1 MNTER
6 AAGGQDRQGVFM
18 TDVEQIAALIGDVYD
33 AALDA
38 SRWSN
43 VLEKA
48 RHFVGGSTASVFA
61 KDASSKSGMLHYESE
76 TGIDPSWT
84 QLYYD
89 KYVKLDPLMAGHVLA
104 EIEQPICT
112 SDIMLYEE
120 FAESRAYRE
129 WVRPQGL
136 VDCAIAVLDKSATG
150 AALFGVFRHERHGL
164 VDDATRW
171 RMRRVT
177 PHIRRAMMIGRTVEA
192 RTTEAATFVD
202 ALDGLSAGM
211 FLVDDTGRIVHANAS
226 GHAMTADGSALRATG
241 GRLAPADPE
250 AAHALNEVLT
260 VAGGGDAAVGVKGI
274 AVPLTGRDGAS
285 YAAHV
290 LPLTSGERQR
300 AGARHA
306 AVAAVFLRKA
316 TLETASLPET
326 IARHYRLTATELRVL
341 LAIVEVGGV
350 PETAEALGIGEATVK
365 THLQRLFG
373 KTRTNRQADLV
384 KLVAG
389 FANPLVS

>member
-1 MNTER
+1 M
-6 AAGGQDRQGVFM
+6 A
-18 TDVEQIAALIGDVYD
+18 DVEQVAALIGDVYD
-33 AALDA
+33 ASLDA
-38 SRWSN
+38 TRWSY

-48 RHFVGGSTASVFA
+48 RLFVGGSTASVFA
-61 KDASSKSGMLHYESE
+61 KDASSKSGMVHYESE

-84 QLYYD
+84 QLYYE
-89 KYVKLDPLMAGHVLA
+89 KYVKLDPLMTGQVLA
-104 EIEQPICT
+104 ELEQPFCT
-112 SDIMLYEE
+112 SDIMPYDE
-120 FAESRAYRE
+120 FVDSRAYRE
-129 WVRPQGL
+129 WVQPQGL
-136 VDCAIAVLDKSATG
+136 VDCAFAVLDKSATG
-150 AALFGVFRHERHGL
+150 AALFGVFRHERNGL

-171 RMRRVT
+171 RMRQIT

-192 RTTEAATFVD
+192 RTAEAATFVD
-202 ALDGLSAGM
+202 TLDGLSAGM

-226 GHAMTADGSALRATG
+226 GLAMAADGSALRETG

-250 AAHALNEVLT
+250 AAQALNDVFT
-260 VAGGGDAAVGVKGI
+260 VAGGGDAAVGRKGI
-274 AVPLTGRDGAS
+274 SVPFTGRDGAC

-306 AVAAVFLRKA
+306 SVAAVFLRKA
-316 TLETASLPET
+316 TIETASLPEMM
-326 IARHYRLTATELRVL
+326 ARHYGLTPSELRVL
-341 LAIVEVGGV
+341 FAIVEVGGV

-365 THLQRLFG
+365 THLHRLFG

-389 FANPLVS
+389 FANPLMS